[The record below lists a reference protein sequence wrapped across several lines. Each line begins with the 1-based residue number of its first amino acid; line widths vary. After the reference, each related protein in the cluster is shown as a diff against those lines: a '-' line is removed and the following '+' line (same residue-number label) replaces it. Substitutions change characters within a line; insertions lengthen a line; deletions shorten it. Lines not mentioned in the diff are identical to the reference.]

1 MATTIHTWSY
11 DSCNIPLKSKPH
23 SIPQP
28 KCNWVIFHPV
38 QTGFCSWWSISTKE
52 SIIWMVTPSLRPICM
67 TEHPIICCCPG
78 HLTKRRDRVST
89 PVQIVWYDKW
99 WYDVVLPWNLLH
111 FWKANCFHLKCFQ
124 MSIKLW
130 HSWREHWEENSLCM
144 VLGKGGS
151 YSRDQV
157 AFKKS
162 SVLVQLIYM
171 TYSALCTYKSRNH
184 SIHLLHAV
192 FDIKLIL

>member
-1 MATTIHTWSY
+1 MQLSDLPSCSNRVLFLMVHFNERINYLGGNTILETYLYDWTSY
-11 DSCNIPLKSKPH
+11 HMLLSRTSDQEEGPCEHSCANSLIWQMMIWCGFALKPVTFLESK
-23 SIPQP
+23 
-28 KCNWVIFHPV
+28 
-38 QTGFCSWWSISTKE
+38 
-52 SIIWMVTPSLRPICM
+52 
-67 TEHPIICCCPG
+67 
-78 HLTKRRDRVST
+78 
-89 PVQIVWYDKW
+89 
-99 WYDVVLPWNLLH
+99 LLSPE
-111 FWKANCFHLKCFQ
+111 